1 MKSPSNRKALAMAS
15 SVLGAGTRLQG
26 TLHVEESIRID
37 GRLEGN
43 IEQSEGKTHWVI
55 VGPTS
60 EIIGD
65 IHAQNVRVAGKI
77 KGNIIA
83 SGNVELTNGA
93 EVRGNIKHSAITVEP
108 GASVH
113 GQLIAN
119 NYGDTPTHSTSTP
132 AQTDPISQ
140 TKDD

>member
-1 MKSPSNRKALAMAS
+1 MKSPSNRKALSMAS

-43 IEQSEGKTHWVI
+43 IEQSEGGTHWVVI
-55 VGPTS
+55 GPTS

-77 KGNIIA
+77 IGNIIA

-93 EVRGNIKHSAITVEP
+93 EVRGNIKHGAITVEP

-119 NYGDTPTHSTSTP
+119 NYDDDPSTTASAP
-132 AQTDPISQ
+132 PGADPRN
-140 TKDD
+140 

>member
-1 MKSPSNRKALAMAS
+1 MAT

-26 TLHVEESIRID
+26 MLHVEESIRID

-43 IEQSEGKTHWVI
+43 IEQSEVKTHWVVI
-55 VGPTS
+55 GPTS
-60 EIIGD
+60 EIIGN

-77 KGNIIA
+77 IGNIIA

-119 NYGDTPTHSTSTP
+119 NYDDDLSTTASAP
-132 AQTDPISQ
+132 AGIDPLN
-140 TKDD
+140 

>member
-1 MKSPSNRKALAMAS
+1 MKSPSNRKALSMAS

-43 IEQSEGKTHWVI
+43 IEQSEGKTHWVVI
-55 VGPTS
+55 GPTS

-77 KGNIIA
+77 IGNIIA

-119 NYGDTPTHSTSTP
+119 NYDDDLSTTASAP
-132 AQTDPISQ
+132 AGIDPLN
-140 TKDD
+140 

>member
-1 MKSPSNRKALAMAS
+1 MKSPSSRKALSMAS

-43 IEQSEGKTHWVI
+43 IEQSEGETHWVVI
-55 VGPTS
+55 GPTS

-77 KGNIIA
+77 IGNIIA

-93 EVRGNIKHSAITVEP
+93 EVRGNIKHGAITVEP

-119 NYGDTPTHSTSTP
+119 NYNDDPSTSTSAP
-132 AQTDPISQ
+132 AGTGPLN
-140 TKDD
+140 

>member
-1 MKSPSNRKALAMAS
+1 MKPSSSRKGINIAS
-15 SVLGAGTRLQG
+15 SVLGSGTRLQG
-26 TLHVEESIRID
+26 TLQVEESIRID

-43 IEQSEGKTHWVI
+43 IEQSDGKDHWVI
-55 VGPTS
+55 IGPTS

-65 IHAQNVRVAGKI
+65 IQAQNVRVAGKI
-77 KGNIIA
+77 IGNIIA

-93 EVRGNIKHSAITVEP
+93 EVRGNIKHNAITVEP

-119 NYGDTPTHSTSTP
+119 DHIEAPAAKPITPTITNSS
-132 AQTDPISQ
+132 S
-140 TKDD
+140 

>member
-1 MKSPSNRKALAMAS
+1 MAT

-26 TLHVEESIRID
+26 MLHVEESIRID

-43 IEQSEGKTHWVI
+43 IEQSEVKTHWVVI
-55 VGPTS
+55 GPTS
-60 EIIGD
+60 EIIGN

-77 KGNIIA
+77 IGNIIA

-93 EVRGNIKHSAITVEP
+93 EVRGNIKPSAITVEP

-119 NYGDTPTHSTSTP
+119 NYDDDLSTTASAP
-132 AQTDPISQ
+132 AGIDPLN
-140 TKDD
+140 K

>member
-1 MKSPSNRKALAMAS
+1 MKSPSNRKALSMAS

-43 IEQSEGKTHWVI
+43 IEQSEGDTQWVI
-55 VGPTS
+55 IGPTS
-60 EIIGD
+60 VIIGD
-65 IHAQNVRVAGKI
+65 IRAQNVRVAGKI
-77 KGNIIA
+77 IGNIIA

-93 EVRGNIKHSAITVEP
+93 EVRGNIRHGAITVEP

-119 NYGDTPTHSTSTP
+119 NYDDAPTTSSSTS
-132 AQTDPISQ
+132 AETDPAS
-140 TKDD
+140 

>member
-1 MKSPSNRKALAMAS
+1 MAS

-43 IEQSEGKTHWVI
+43 IEQSEGKTHWVVI
-55 VGPTS
+55 GPTS

-77 KGNIIA
+77 IGNIIA

-119 NYGDTPTHSTSTP
+119 NYDDDLSTTASAP
-132 AQTDPISQ
+132 AGIDPLN
-140 TKDD
+140 

>member
-1 MKSPSNRKALAMAS
+1 MKSPSNRKALSMAS

-43 IEQSEGKTHWVI
+43 IEQSEGDTQWVI
-55 VGPTS
+55 IGPTS

-65 IHAQNVRVAGKI
+65 IRAQNVRVAGKI
-77 KGNIIA
+77 IGNIIA

-93 EVRGNIKHSAITVEP
+93 EVRGNIRHGAITVEP

-119 NYGDTPTHSTSTP
+119 NYDDAPTTSSSTS
-132 AQTDPISQ
+132 AETDPAS
-140 TKDD
+140 

>member
-1 MKSPSNRKALAMAS
+1 MKPSSSRKGMNIAS
-15 SVLGAGTRLQG
+15 SVLGTGTRLQG
-26 TLHVEESIRID
+26 TLQVEESIRID

-43 IEQSEGKTHWVI
+43 IEQSDGKDHWVI
-55 VGPTS
+55 IGPTS

-65 IHAQNVRVAGKI
+65 IQAQNVRVAGKI
-77 KGNIIA
+77 IGNIIA

-93 EVRGNIKHSAITVEP
+93 EVRGNIKHNAITVEP

-119 NYGDTPTHSTSTP
+119 DHSEAPAAKPITPTITNSS
-132 AQTDPISQ
+132 S
-140 TKDD
+140 

>member
-1 MKSPSNRKALAMAS
+1 MKSPSNRKALSMAT

-26 TLHVEESIRID
+26 MLHVEESIRID

-43 IEQSEGKTHWVI
+43 IEQSEVKTHWVVI
-55 VGPTS
+55 GPTS
-60 EIIGD
+60 EIIGN

-77 KGNIIA
+77 IGNIIA

-119 NYGDTPTHSTSTP
+119 NYDDDLSTTASAP
-132 AQTDPISQ
+132 AGIDPLN
-140 TKDD
+140 

>member
-1 MKSPSNRKALAMAS
+1 MKPSSSRKGMNIAS
-15 SVLGAGTRLQG
+15 SVLGTGTRLKG
-26 TLHVEESIRID
+26 TLQVEESIRID

-43 IEQSEGKTHWVI
+43 IEQSDGKDHWVI
-55 VGPTS
+55 IGPTS

-65 IHAQNVRVAGKI
+65 IQAQNVRVAGKI
-77 KGNIIA
+77 IGNIIA

-93 EVRGNIKHSAITVEP
+93 EVRGNIKHNAITVEP

-119 NYGDTPTHSTSTP
+119 DHSEAPAAKPITPTITNSS
-132 AQTDPISQ
+132 S
-140 TKDD
+140 